1 MQVAGNVRP
10 SRIIPIIYPYVK
22 YPVQKV
28 VSRHQRD
35 NPVSYRDTTSPRRPP
50 CTDLGVN
57 SLHRSV
63 PVGLGLGDTVSVS
76 CFMSKPP
83 NQFPSLSPAVCLPLQ
98 RAFLPFLR
106 LTLGGLVVA
115 IMRETKHISF
125 SAQLHPLEHPPAMS
139 STHAVWFF
147 DLAILTR

>member
-1 MQVAGNVRP
+1 MQVAGKVRP

-22 YPVQKV
+22 YPVQTV

-76 CFMSKPP
+76 CFRLKPP
-83 NQFPSLSPAVCLPLQ
+83 NQFPSLSPAEHFSFQ

-115 IMRETKHISF
+115 IIQETESRQFPRPTSPIRPSPRKIVNSRGVV
-125 SAQLHPLEHPPAMS
+125 L
-139 STHAVWFF
+139 
-147 DLAILTR
+147 